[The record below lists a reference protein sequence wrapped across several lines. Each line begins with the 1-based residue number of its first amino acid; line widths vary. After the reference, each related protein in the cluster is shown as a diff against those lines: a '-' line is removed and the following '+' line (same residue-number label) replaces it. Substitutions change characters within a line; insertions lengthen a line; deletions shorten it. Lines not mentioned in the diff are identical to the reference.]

1 MYDFIGQLSH
11 SSADSSDIVYRVRHK
26 ASGQAYACKRIS
38 KHQAYGTYGGSAMRY
53 TLPPLLPSTPLLH
66 SVVVHELTA
75 AYGHQASV

>member
-38 KHQAYGTYGGSAMRY
+38 KHQAYGTHGGSAMRY
-53 TLPPLLPSTPLLH
+53 TPFLCWLYYPLLSSP
-66 SVVVHELTA
+66 A
-75 AYGHQASV
+75 APCSSC